1 MIASEHHA
9 KNKCNFLC
17 KTERPQLHACRS
29 AFPQKLVNVAQHH
42 HASYID
48 YEAAKS
54 CSQSNMRG
62 TSLTQPELLEGL
74 RINIKI
80 QQNQQALDIP
90 RP

>member
-1 MIASEHHA
+1 VWLNIIMQVISIM
-9 KNKCNFLC
+9 N
-17 KTERPQLHACRS
+17 
-29 AFPQKLVNVAQHH
+29 
-42 HASYID
+42 D

-74 RINIKI
+74 GINIKI